1 MSVTDAVARTV
12 AAAVRASLLRPP
24 EVEACC
30 ARCAQSG
37 AAAACRCCDALPPDN
52 AAEEASLLDEVVAPY
67 SAYYGRVAAR
77 DALAAVD
84 KALKKGA

>member
-1 MSVTDAVARTV
+1 MLR
-12 AAAVRASLLRPP
+12 RGPSLLAASPLPLSRSRSPP
-24 EVEACC
+24 C